1 MKDNIKFAHLLPITH
16 LNMNSTASLLD
27 SLVDWSILADTSTIK
42 SCRDSLKNKG
52 MMILP
57 NFVKPIG
64 ITRLKEEIQSF
75 PHNES
80 VQHYTPYQDQGD
92 YENYPA
98 AHPRNYKLHSSASF
112 VGRKTLE
119 TAAKLQCISMYN
131 DQRVIN
137 FLSKVIGH
145 KLYRSK
151 DENGSVYSYRIA
163 SNHNPPWHF
172 DESHYTMILYLQSS
186 ESGGE
191 FEYVPWCRPTR
202 SVDDE
207 DGHDIIKKILIEK
220 DNKVDLIQ
228 QVQPQD
234 GMLLFFAGV
243 HTFHRAAPIQGDTA
257 RIGLVFTFS
266 EDEVFRNSGKLMC
279 ILFLCP
285 ILMIY

>member
-1 MKDNIKFAHLLPITH
+1 MS
-16 LNMNSTASLLD
+16 STATLLE
-27 SLVDWSILADTSTIK
+27 SLVDWSILADTTTIK
-42 SCRDSLKNKG
+42 SCRKSLEDDG
-52 MMILP
+52 VMLLP
-57 NFVKPIG
+57 NFVTPIG
-64 ITRLKEEIQSF
+64 ITRLKEEILSC

-80 VQHYTPYQDQGD
+80 VVHYTPYQDHGD
-92 YENYPA
+92 YDNYPA
-98 AHPRNYKLHSSASF
+98 SHPRNYKLHSSASF
-112 VGRKTLE
+112 VGRKSLE
-119 TAAKLQCISMYN
+119 TAAKGQCISMYN
-131 DQRVIN
+131 DERIID

-186 ESGGE
+186 EGGGE

-202 SVDDE
+202 SVNDT

-220 DNKVDLIQ
+220 DNNNNNDDLIQ

-266 EDEVFRNSGKLMC
+266 EDEVFRNSGK
-279 ILFLCP
+279 
-285 ILMIY
+285 